1 MATIDL
7 YDGSYFSEI
16 ENFLLDSKLL
26 KSVVLQRGLF
36 PGSRKFTKKCTKGP
50 FIYYVI
56 RISSRNDALL
66 QLSSRRD
73 SAFLT

>member
-26 KSVVLQRGLF
+26 KSVVLQSGLF
-36 PGSRKFTKKCTKGP
+36 PGSRKFTKKM
-50 FIYYVI
+50 Y
-56 RISSRNDALL
+56 
-66 QLSSRRD
+66 
-73 SAFLT
+73 